1 MVQTIIKELE
11 KMFQGKFN
19 YLGENTEN
27 FKAFSVPITQEVN
40 QIFIRYL
47 LDIYQISE
55 VNQNWSDIFDNL
67 AEVIHEINCKY
78 GHDNKKCITC
88 ETKYKD
94 RECSLENTNLKEDLI
109 LHKCLSCH
117 SNYQKFWRNLTKEI
131 C

>member
-1 MVQTIIKELE
+1 
-11 KMFQGKFN
+11 MFQGKFN

-109 LHKCLSCH
+109 LHKCLSCN